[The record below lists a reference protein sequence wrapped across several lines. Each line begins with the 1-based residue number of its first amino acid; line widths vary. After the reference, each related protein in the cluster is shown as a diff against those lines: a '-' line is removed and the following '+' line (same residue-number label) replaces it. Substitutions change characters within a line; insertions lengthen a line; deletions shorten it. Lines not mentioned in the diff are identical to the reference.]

1 MSTLQSLSRADL
13 SNRATRESLKRVYA
27 AAFAP
32 PPYNRTAR
40 DASWFE
46 GQLVKHKGY
55 AGFRGFV
62 VEDEGTVLGFVYGY
76 ASKRGHWW
84 HDAVESALVG
94 SPKAIWLERA
104 FEVVELAVDPAAQ
117 GRGFGGRLHDA
128 LLQEVS
134 HPDVSQFSFVHPN
147 PPYRRALLSTIDAE
161 TTALALYRK
170 RGWTPLLHD
179 FRFPGSSVPTLV
191 MGLEFK
197 ERPR

>member
-1 MSTLQSLSRADL
+1 MSTLHSLSRADL

-40 DASWFE
+40 DSSWFE

-62 VEDEGTVLGFVYGY
+62 VEDNGLVVGFVYGY
-76 ASKRGHWW
+76 ASKRGGWW
-84 HDAVESALVG
+84 HDAVESALGG
-94 SPKAIWLERA
+94 SSKAIWLERA
-104 FEVVELAVDPAAQ
+104 FELVELAVDPAAQ
-117 GRGFGGRLHDA
+117 GRGFGGSLHDA
-128 LLQEVS
+128 LLREVS
-134 HPDVSQFSFVHPN
+134 HRSFSQTSL
-147 PPYRRALLSTIDAE
+147 PYHRALLSTIDAE

-179 FRFPGSSVPTLV
+179 FRFPGSTVPTQV
-191 MGLEFK
+191 MGLELAK
-197 ERPR
+197 RPR